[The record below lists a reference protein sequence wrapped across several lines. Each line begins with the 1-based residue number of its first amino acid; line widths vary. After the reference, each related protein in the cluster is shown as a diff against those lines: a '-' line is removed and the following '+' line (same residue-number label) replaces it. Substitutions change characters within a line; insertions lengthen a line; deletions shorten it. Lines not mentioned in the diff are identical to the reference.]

1 MKKKILL
8 KMITIILFLFIIL
21 GLIFIIKKLIP
32 GYKNEEIMD
41 MTNLVINSSNVT
53 DYLKDNN
60 TKVYVK
66 DEVIYLSINDLRNFF
81 DKYIYIDEQ
90 YGKIISTYNSN
101 IVILDINTGKV
112 NLNTEEFKT
121 RFLPFEVDGIIY
133 LPFSELQKAYDAN
146 CTYITDTNTVIIDT
160 EDKDK
165 TLAVIEQNTKLK
177 SRKRNL
183 SRTIYEL
190 KENEE
195 IMIIEEYDKWSKVRT
210 NKGKIGFVLTSKI
223 GEKREI
229 KSLLNTQN
237 NKNKKIN
244 MFWDYFYS
252 EESIPDRS
260 GQEFEGINVVSPSFF
275 ILDNNGDIKTNIG
288 IKGEKYIEW
297 AHSNK
302 YEVWA
307 MFSNDSQKEL
317 TSKILNN
324 YEKRQKLILE
334 IMNLVKKYKLD
345 GINVD
350 FENMYMDDKDVFS
363 RFIIEL
369 KPRMKAIGKEITV
382 DVTAPDGAEDWSMCY
397 DRNVLGDVSDY
408 IIFMAYD
415 QYGEASLKP
424 GTTSGYGWV
433 KTNLNK
439 FIETEE
445 IEPQKIILG
454 LPFYS
459 RIWITKDNELIESK
473 VVSMKNIYKNIPS
486 NVEIIWDDITRQNYA
501 KYEENGYNKEI
512 WIEDITSYKE
522 KLTLIQIYELG
533 GVSNWCKDMEV
544 PEIWKI
550 IKENLS

>member
-1 MKKKILL
+1 MKKKLLL
-8 KMITIILFLFIIL
+8 KMIIIILFLFIIL

-350 FENMYMDDKDVFS
+350 FENSKK
-363 RFIIEL
+363 IIEQLSKTNKYIKSIIVLTNNYNSIKSISNL
-369 KPRMKAIGKEITV
+369 KSEKIYNVIYKSYDFKLLIETIKQLIIDKSLNYDKNVIRNQISKELTSIGYVLSHNGTRYLIDAIEI
-382 DVTAPDGAEDWSMCY
+382 SY
-397 DRNVLGDVSDY
+397 YHNN
-408 IIFMAYD
+408 
-415 QYGEASLKP
+415 SL
-424 GTTSGYGWV
+424 TE
-433 KTNLNK
+433 NLNK
-439 FIETEE
+439 
-445 IEPQKIILG
+445 
-454 LPFYS
+454 
-459 RIWITKDNELIESK
+459 
-473 VVSMKNIYKNIPS
+473 NIYPLISKRHKQTIDNIKIS
-486 NVEIIWDDITRQNYA
+486 IHRATETMYYNCHETILMNYFSFTTP
-501 KYEENGYNKEI
+501 KKPNIKTVI
-512 WIEDITSYKE
+512 DTVTT
-522 KLTLIQIYELG
+522 KLVAIH
-533 GVSNWCKDMEV
+533 NF
-544 PEIWKI
+544 
-550 IKENLS
+550 